1 MHDTAGVL
9 CYYLEYK
16 MTGNIW
22 KELQMKKHVVLALEM
37 LLIGVLTFIFCYTD
51 VFYSLDSLYKDRV
64 YQQPRAVDP
73 TIKII
78 SIDEKTLEALGPFGT
93 WPRSTYAEILEILED
108 YPAVV
113 GFDIM
118 LLGTM
123 DEADDAV
130 LVETLK
136 EYDNVVLA
144 SHLVYDTRVE
154 MTPDGEAHINHMH
167 VSQVEIPY
175 TGDITSVGYANTSA
189 DSDGTVRSYLPIT
202 QVEDEAGTVTEYT
215 SFSYQ
220 MYLEYCESIG
230 TEPVTPVT
238 DENGAQ
244 WIYYAGKP
252 YDYESI
258 SLIDLLEGKMDARVF
273 TDCIVLVGA
282 YATGLQDQF
291 TVPNSSNQMFGVEI
305 NANIIQS
312 FLDEQYP
319 LPANRLAISLIFA
332 VIAMG
337 MFLVF
342 SKLHLKWGT
351 ILFIAAEAAT
361 VLLGVLLFT
370 KAGISIPG
378 VYLLL
383 MLALDYVLALAGGY
397 IYEWNKRRKI
407 ASVFRKYVAPQVVD
421 DIMKSGKYKV
431 ELGGESRDI
440 AVLFVDIRGFTP
452 LSESIKPAEVVEI
465 LNEYLNL
472 TTNAVFKN
480 SGTLDKFIGDATMA
494 VFNAPFDLEDY
505 EYKAVCAAWDIA
517 AGAKELEQKCME
529 RFGKSVA
536 FGVGVNCGEAVVG
549 NIGCDFRMD
558 YTAIGDTVNTAAR
571 LESNAKRGQVLISE
585 HIYQRLK
592 DRIQVKE
599 IGEISLKGK
608 SQGVCVYE
616 LLGIERST
624 PADDKKD
631 AREEMEEKTNN

>member
-1 MHDTAGVL
+1 
-9 CYYLEYK
+9 
-16 MTGNIW
+16 
-22 KELQMKKHVVLALEM
+22 MKKNLILILEI
-37 LLIGVLTFIFCYTD
+37 LLIGIVTFMFCYTD
-51 VFYSLDSLYKDRV
+51 VFYSLDALYKDKL

-73 TIKII
+73 AIKII
-78 SIDEKTLEALGPFGT
+78 SIDEKTLDALGPFGT
-93 WPRSTYAEILEILED
+93 WPRSTYADVLEILGD

-118 LLGTM
+118 LIGTM
-123 DEADDAV
+123 DEKDDAV
-130 LVETLK
+130 FADALRQR
-136 EYDNVVLA
+136 DNVVLA
-144 SHLVYDTRVE
+144 SHLVYDSKVKTDE
-154 MTPDGEAHINHMH
+154 NGETYIDHMH
-167 VSQVEIPY
+167 VSQVEVPY
-175 TGDITSVGYANTSA
+175 TGDVTPIGYANTSP
-189 DSDGTVRSYLPIT
+189 DTDGTIRSYLPVT
-202 QVEDEAGTVTEYT
+202 LVEDEQGNVEEYT
-215 SFSYQ
+215 SLSYQ
-220 MYLEYCESIG
+220 IYLEYCDSMGID
-230 TEPVTPVT
+230 PVKPVT
-238 DENGAQ
+238 DDNGVQ
-244 WIYYAGKP
+244 WLYYAGRP

-258 SLIDLLEGKMDARVF
+258 SLIDILEGRVDARVF

-291 TVPNSSNQMFGVEI
+291 AVPNSSNQMFGVEI

-319 LPANRLAISLIFA
+319 LPANRLAVSLIFS

-337 MFLVF
+337 MFFLF

-351 ILFIAAEAAT
+351 VIFVAAEVIT
-361 VLLGVLLFT
+361 VVVGILLFT
-370 KAGISIPG
+370 KAGLSIPG
-378 VYLLL
+378 FYLVF
-383 MLALDYVLALAGGY
+383 MLFIDYVVALAGGY
-397 IYEWNKRRKI
+397 LYEWNKRRKI

-421 DIMKSGKYKV
+421 DIMKSGRYKI

-452 LSESIKPAEVVEI
+452 LSESLKPAEVVEI

-505 EYKAVCAAWDIA
+505 EYKAVCAAWDIV
-517 AGAKELEQKCME
+517 AGAKELEQKCLE

-585 HIYQRLK
+585 HIYKRLEG
-592 DRIQVKE
+592 RIQVQE
-599 IGEISLKGK
+599 IGEIPLKGK

-616 LLGIERST
+616 LLSVHGDGQAIAE
-624 PADDKKD
+624 
-631 AREEMEEKTNN
+631 EEKTGNEEPEA

>member
-1 MHDTAGVL
+1 
-9 CYYLEYK
+9 
-16 MTGNIW
+16 
-22 KELQMKKHVVLALEM
+22 MKKNLILIMEM
-37 LLIGVLTFIFCYTD
+37 LLIGVLTFLFCYTD
-51 VFYSLDSLYKDRV
+51 VFYSLDSLYKDKL

-93 WPRSTYAEILEILED
+93 WPRSTYAEVLDILGE

-118 LLGTM
+118 LLGTI
-123 DEADDAV
+123 DEADDKL
-130 LVETLK
+130 LVEKLK
-136 EYDNVVLA
+136 ECDNVVLA
-144 SHLVYDTRVE
+144 SHLVYDTKVE
-154 MTPDGEAHINHMH
+154 VTPEGQTKIDHMH
-167 VSQVEIPY
+167 VSQVEVPY
-175 TGDITSVGYANTSA
+175 TGDVAPIGYANTST
-189 DSDGTVRSYLPIT
+189 DTDGTIRSYLPVT
-202 QVEDEAGTVTEYT
+202 MVEDEEGNVVEHT
-215 SFSYQ
+215 SLSYQ
-220 MYLEYCESIG
+220 IYLEYCESMNIAP
-230 TEPVTPVT
+230 TEPNT

-252 YDYESI
+252 YEYESI
-258 SLIDLLEGKMDARVF
+258 SLIDLLEGKIDARIF

-305 NANIIQS
+305 NANIIQC

-319 LPANRLAISLIFA
+319 LPANRLCVSLVFT
-332 VIAMG
+332 VIAMA
-337 MFLVF
+337 MFWVF

-351 ILFIAAEAAT
+351 VIFIAAEVIT
-361 VLLGVLLFT
+361 VLTGVLLFT
-370 KAGISIPG
+370 KAGLSIPG
-378 VYLLL
+378 FYLVL
-383 MLALDYVLALAGGY
+383 MLALDYVVALAGGY
-397 IYEWNKRRKI
+397 FHEWSKRRKI
-407 ASVFRKYVAPQVVD
+407 ASAFRKYVAPQVVD
-421 DIMKSGKYKV
+421 DIMKSGRFAI

-452 LSESIKPAEVVEI
+452 LSECLKPTEVVEI
-465 LNEYLNL
+465 LNEYLNI

-505 EYKAVCAAWDIA
+505 EYKAVCAAWDIV
-517 AGAKELEQKCME
+517 AGAKELEQKCLE

-585 HIYQRLK
+585 HIYHRLK
-592 DRIQVKE
+592 GRIQVQE
-599 IGEISLKGK
+599 IGEIPLKGK

-616 LLGIERST
+616 LLGI
-624 PADDKKD
+624 AGDDKL
-631 AREEMEEKTNN
+631 EETVAVTQESVKEL

>member
-1 MHDTAGVL
+1 
-9 CYYLEYK
+9 
-16 MTGNIW
+16 
-22 KELQMKKHVVLALEM
+22 MKKNLILAIEIV
-37 LLIGVLTFIFCYTD
+37 LIGLMTFVFCYTD
-51 VFYSLDSLYKDRV
+51 IFYSLDSLYKDKL

-78 SIDEKTLEALGPFGT
+78 SIDEKTLDALGPFGT
-93 WPRSTYAEILEILED
+93 WPRSTYAEILDILGE

-118 LLGTM
+118 LIGNM
-123 DEADDAV
+123 DAQDDAV
-130 LVETLK
+130 LAEALAQR
-136 EYDNVVLA
+136 DNVVLA
-144 SHLVYDTRVE
+144 AHLVYDTQVE
-154 MTPDGEAHINHMH
+154 MLPDGELYVNHMH
-167 VSQVEIPY
+167 VSQVEVPY
-175 TGDITSVGYANTSA
+175 TGDIAPIGYANTSP
-189 DSDGTVRSYLPIT
+189 DSDGKIRSYLPMT
-202 QVEDEAGTVTEYT
+202 QVENADGTLTEYT
-215 SFSYQ
+215 SLSYRI
-220 MYLEYCESIG
+220 YLEYCEKMNM
-230 TEPVTPVT
+230 TPITPIT
-238 DENGAQ
+238 DEKGAQ

-252 YDYESI
+252 FEYESI
-258 SLIDLLEGKMDARVF
+258 SLIDLLEGKVDPRVF

-291 TVPNSSNQMFGVEI
+291 TVPNSNNQMFGVEI
-305 NANIIQS
+305 NANLIQS
-312 FLDEQYP
+312 FLDEQFP
-319 LPANRLAISLIFA
+319 LPANRLGVSVIFA
-332 VIAMG
+332 VIAMEL
-337 MFLVF
+337 FVIF

-351 ILFIAAEAAT
+351 VIFILAEVTT
-361 VLLGVLLFT
+361 VITGVLLFT
-370 KAGISIPG
+370 KSGISIPG
-378 VYLLL
+378 FYLIL
-383 MLALDYVLALAGGY
+383 MIALSYVIALAGGY
-397 IYEWNKRRKI
+397 LYEWNKRRKI

-505 EYKAVCAAWDIA
+505 EYKAVCAAWDIV
-517 AGAKELEQKCME
+517 AGAKELEQKCLE

-585 HIYQRLK
+585 HIYQRVK
-592 DRIQVKE
+592 DRVKVQE
-599 IGEISLKGK
+599 IGEIPLKGK
-608 SQGVCVYE
+608 SRGVCVYE
-616 LLGIERST
+616 LLGVGYDAVE
-624 PADDKKD
+624 KK
-631 AREEMEEKTNN
+631 

>member
-1 MHDTAGVL
+1 MKKNLILAIEILLIGIMTFVL
-9 CYYLEYK
+9 CYMDL
-16 MTGNIW
+16 
-22 KELQMKKHVVLALEM
+22 
-37 LLIGVLTFIFCYTD
+37 
-51 VFYSLDSLYKDRV
+51 FYSLDSLYKDKL

-93 WPRSTYAEILEILED
+93 WPRSTYAKVLDILGE

-113 GFDIM
+113 GLDIM
-118 LLGTM
+118 LMGTM
-123 DEADDAV
+123 DEEDDAV
-130 LVETLK
+130 LVEALW
-136 EYDNVVLA
+136 ERDNVVLA
-144 SHLVYDTRVE
+144 SHLVYDTKVE
-154 MTPDGEAHINHMH
+154 LLPDGEIYVDHMH
-167 VSQVEIPY
+167 VSQVEVPY
-175 TGDITSVGYANTSA
+175 TGDAAPFGYANTSA
-189 DSDGTVRSYLPIT
+189 DADGVIRSYLPIT
-202 QVEDEAGTVTEYT
+202 YVEDESGKEAEYK
-215 SFSYQ
+215 SLSYQ
-220 MYLEYCESIG
+220 MYLKYCESMNM
-230 TEPVTPVT
+230 EPAVPNT

-252 YDYESI
+252 YEYESI
-258 SLIDLLEGKMDARVF
+258 SLIDLLEGKVDARIF

-291 TVPNSSNQMFGVEI
+291 AVPNSNNQMFGVEI
-305 NANIIQS
+305 NANLIQS
-312 FLDEQYP
+312 FLDEQFP
-319 LPANRLAISLIFA
+319 LPANRLGVSLIFA
-332 VIAMG
+332 CIAMI
-337 MFLVF
+337 MFWIF

-351 ILFIAAEAAT
+351 IIFVGAEVAI
-361 VLLGVLLFT
+361 VLVGVLLFT

-378 VYLLL
+378 FYLLL
-383 MLALDYVLALAGGY
+383 MVALDYIVALAGGY
-397 IYEWNKRRKI
+397 LYEWNKRRRI

-421 DIMKSGKYKV
+421 EIMKSGKYKI
-431 ELGGESRDI
+431 ELGGENRDI

-494 VFNAPFDLEDY
+494 VFNAPFDLDDY
-505 EYKAVCAAWDIA
+505 EYKAVCAAWDIV
-517 AGAKELEQKCME
+517 AGAKELEKKCME
-529 RFGKSVA
+529 RFGKSVS

-585 HIYQRLK
+585 NIYRRVK
-592 DRIQVKE
+592 ERIQVQK
-599 IGEISLKGK
+599 IGEIPLKGK

-616 LLGIERST
+616 LLGVDGKNI
-624 PADDKKD
+624 
-631 AREEMEEKTNN
+631 

>member
-1 MHDTAGVL
+1 
-9 CYYLEYK
+9 
-16 MTGNIW
+16 
-22 KELQMKKHVVLALEM
+22 MKKNVILTLEI
-37 LLIGVLTFIFCYTD
+37 LLIGIVTFIFCYTD
-51 VFYSLDSLYKDRV
+51 IFYSLDSLYKDKL
-64 YQQPRAVDP
+64 YQQPRSVDP

-93 WPRSTYAEILEILED
+93 WPRSTYAEILEILGE

-118 LLGTM
+118 LLGTI
-123 DEADDAV
+123 DEADDAIFT
-130 LVETLK
+130 EALK
-136 EYDNVVLA
+136 ERDNVVLA
-144 SHLVYDTRVE
+144 SHLVYDTKVE
-154 MTPDGEAHINHMH
+154 VTEDGDTYIDHMH
-167 VSQVEIPY
+167 VSQVEVPY
-175 TGDITSVGYANTSA
+175 TQDAAPVGYANTSA
-189 DSDGTVRSYLPIT
+189 DTDGTVRSYLPVT
-202 QVEDEAGTVTEYT
+202 LVEGEDGNVTEYT
-215 SFSYQ
+215 SLSYQ
-220 MYLEYCESIG
+220 IYLEYCESMG
-230 TEPVTPVT
+230 LEPITPVT

-258 SLIDLLEGKMDARVF
+258 SLIDLLEGKIDARIF

-312 FLDEQYP
+312 FLDGQYP
-319 LPANRLAISLIFA
+319 LPADRMAVSVIFS
-332 VIAMG
+332 VIAMA
-337 MFLVF
+337 MFAVL

-351 ILFIAAEAAT
+351 VIFIVAEAMVVIT
-361 VLLGVLLFT
+361 GILLFT

-378 VYLLL
+378 FYLVL
-383 MLALDYVLALAGGY
+383 MLFLDYVLALAGGY
-397 IYEWNKRRKI
+397 LYEWSKRRKI

-452 LSESIKPAEVVEI
+452 LSESLKPSEVVEI

-472 TTNAVFKN
+472 TTNAIFKN

-505 EYKAVCAAWDIA
+505 EYKAVCAAWDIV
-517 AGAKELEQKCME
+517 AGAKELEKKCLE

-549 NIGCDFRMD
+549 NIGCNFRMD

-585 HIYQRLK
+585 HIYNRIK
-592 DRIQVKE
+592 DRVQVQE
-599 IGEISLKGK
+599 IGEIPLKGK

-616 LLGIERST
+616 LLGIEPVKQNDNKVIT
-624 PADDKKD
+624 DNDKAK
-631 AREEMEEKTNN
+631 ESNI

>member
-1 MHDTAGVL
+1 
-9 CYYLEYK
+9 
-16 MTGNIW
+16 
-22 KELQMKKHVVLALEM
+22 MKKHIILFVEI
-37 LLIGVLTFIFCYTD
+37 LLIGILTFSCSYMDIFYGM
-51 VFYSLDSLYKDRV
+51 DSMYKDYL
-64 YQQPRAVDP
+64 YQQPRVVDP

-93 WPRSTYAEILEILED
+93 WPRSTYAEILEILGD

-130 LVETLK
+130 LADALK
-136 EYDNVVLA
+136 AQEHVVLA
-144 SHLVYDTRVE
+144 SHLVYDTKVE
-154 MTPDGEAHINHMH
+154 IAADGEIHIDHMH

-175 TGDITSVGYANTSA
+175 TGDLVPFGYANTSA

-202 QVEDEAGTVTEYT
+202 QIKDDVGNVTEYT
-215 SFSYQ
+215 SLSYQ
-220 MYLEYCESIG
+220 IYLEYCESVGI
-230 TEPVTPVT
+230 EPITPRT

-258 SLIDLLEGKMDARVF
+258 SLIDFLEGKVDARIF

-291 TVPNSSNQMFGVEI
+291 TVPNSSDQMFGVEI

-319 LPANRLAISLIFA
+319 LPANRFVISLIFA
-332 VIAMG
+332 AIAMG
-337 MFLVF
+337 MFVVF

-351 ILFIAAEAAT
+351 ILFIVAEAAT
-361 VLLGVLLFT
+361 ILVGVLLYT

-378 VYLLL
+378 FYLIL
-383 MLALDYVLALAGGY
+383 MLAIDYVVALAGGY
-397 IYEWNKRRKI
+397 LYEWNKRRKI

-421 DIMKSGKYKV
+421 DIMKSGQYKI

-452 LSESIKPAEVVEI
+452 LSESLKPAEVVEI

-505 EYKAVCAAWDIA
+505 EYKAVCAAWDIV

-599 IGEISLKGK
+599 IGEIPLKGK

>member
-1 MHDTAGVL
+1 
-9 CYYLEYK
+9 
-16 MTGNIW
+16 
-22 KELQMKKHVVLALEM
+22 MKKGLILAVEM
-37 LLIGVLTFIFCYTD
+37 LIIGILTFTFCYMD
-51 VFYSLDSLYKDRV
+51 LFYSLDSLYKDRL

-73 TIKII
+73 SIKIV
-78 SIDEKTLEALGPFGT
+78 SIDERTLEALGPFGT
-93 WPRSTYAEILEILED
+93 WPRSTYAKVLEILGD

-118 LLGTM
+118 LLGNM
-123 DEADDAV
+123 DEADDAIF
-130 LVETLK
+130 EQSLK
-136 EYDNVVLA
+136 EHDNVVLA
-144 SHLVYDTRVE
+144 SHLVYDTKAEV
-154 MTPDGEAHINHMH
+154 TPDGKTYIDHMH
-167 VSQVEIPY
+167 VSRVEIPY
-175 TGDITSVGYANTSA
+175 TGDLVPVGYANTSA
-189 DSDGTVRSYLPIT
+189 DSDGTVRSYLPVT
-202 QVEDEAGTVTEYT
+202 QVADESGNITEYT
-215 SFSYQ
+215 SLSYQ
-220 MYLEYCESIG
+220 VYIEYCESMG
-230 TEPVTPVT
+230 LEPVIPVT

-258 SLIDLLEGKMDARVF
+258 SLIDLLEGNVDARIF

-319 LPANRLAISLIFA
+319 LPANRLGISLIFA
-332 VIAMG
+332 AIAMV
-337 MFLVF
+337 MFWVF

-351 ILFIAAEAAT
+351 ILFVLTEVIT
-361 VLLGVLLFT
+361 VLAGILLFT

-378 VYLLL
+378 FYLLL
-383 MLALDYVLALAGGY
+383 MLALDYVAALAGGY
-397 IYEWNKRRKI
+397 LYEWSKRRKI

-431 ELGGESRDI
+431 ELGGENRDI

-452 LSESIKPAEVVEI
+452 LSESLKPSEVVEI

-472 TTNAVFKN
+472 TTKAIFKN

-505 EYKAVCAAWDIA
+505 EYKAVCAAWDIV
-517 AGAKELEQKCME
+517 AGAKELEKKCME
-529 RFGKSVA
+529 RFGKSVS

-585 HIYQRLK
+585 HIYKRLK
-592 DRIQVKE
+592 ERIQVQE
-599 IGEISLKGK
+599 IGEIPLKGK

-616 LLGIERST
+616 LLGI
-624 PADDKKD
+624 K
-631 AREEMEEKTNN
+631 REEYSDNKDTTDNKKEEESNI

>member
-1 MHDTAGVL
+1 
-9 CYYLEYK
+9 
-16 MTGNIW
+16 
-22 KELQMKKHVVLALEM
+22 MKKNIILALEM
-37 LLIGVLTFIFCYTD
+37 LLIGMLTFLFCYTD
-51 VFYSLDSLYKDRV
+51 IFYSLDSLYKDKL
-64 YQQPRAVDP
+64 YQQPRSVDP
-73 TIKII
+73 AIKII

-93 WPRSTYAEILEILED
+93 WPRSTYAEVLDILGE

-123 DEADDAV
+123 EEADDRV
-130 LVETLK
+130 FVEKLK
-136 EYDNVVLA
+136 ECDHVVLA
-144 SHLVYDTRVE
+144 SHLVYDTKVE
-154 MTPDGEAHINHMH
+154 FTEDGQAMINHMH

-175 TGDITSVGYANTSA
+175 TGDVVPIGYANTSA
-189 DSDGTVRSYLPIT
+189 DADGTIRSYLPVT
-202 QVEDEAGTVTEYT
+202 TVEDENGNPVEYT
-215 SFSYQ
+215 SLSYQ
-220 MYLEYCESIG
+220 IYLEYCESMNL
-230 TEPVTPVT
+230 TPVKPNT
-238 DENGAQ
+238 DENGVQ

-252 YDYESI
+252 YEYESI
-258 SLIDLLEGKMDARVF
+258 SLIDVLEGKVDARVF

-291 TVPNSSNQMFGVEI
+291 MVPNSSNQMFGVEI
-305 NANIIQS
+305 NANIIQG

-319 LPANRLAISLIFA
+319 LPANRLGVSLIFA
-332 VIAMG
+332 AIAMG
-337 MFLVF
+337 IFWCF

-351 ILFIAAEAAT
+351 LLFVLAEVAT
-361 VLLGVLLFT
+361 VAIGIFLFT
-370 KAGISIPG
+370 KEGISVPG
-378 VYLLL
+378 FYLVL
-383 MLALDYVLALAGGY
+383 MLALDYVIALAGGY
-397 IYEWNKRRKI
+397 LYEWGKRRKI

-421 DIMKSGKYKV
+421 DIMKTGRYQI

-452 LSESIKPAEVVEI
+452 LSESLKPAEVVEI

-505 EYKAVCAAWDIA
+505 EYKAVCAAWDIV
-517 AGAKELEQKCME
+517 AGAKELEQKCLE

-571 LESNAKRGQVLISE
+571 LESNAKRGQVLVSE
-585 HIYQRLK
+585 HLYKRLEG
-592 DRIQVKE
+592 RIQVRE
-599 IGEISLKGK
+599 IGEIPLKGK

-616 LLGIERST
+616 LLGVEA
-624 PADDKKD
+624 PAETKD
-631 AREEMEEKTNN
+631 